1 MTYLARER
9 VRCGTIRCPCF
20 CRGPFPISRALRP
33 SDGLPLCAQNF
44 RRTNAPPDAAADG
57 HSDYPEQAEQVRTE
71 SWAVHAS
78 RRICGNAACVP
89 IPKVPERA
97 CRRQRQRNRKI
108 QKLIAERR
116 PITKAL
122 GIGSKP
128 ATEL

>member
-20 CRGPFPISRALRP
+20 CRGPFPISQALRR

-57 HSDYPEQAEQVRTE
+57 HSDYPEQAEQVQTE

-78 RRICGNAACVP
+78 RRICGYCSLRPDTKGSRARVRS
-89 IPKVPERA
+89 PK
-97 CRRQRQRNRKI
+97 
-108 QKLIAERR
+108 AEK
-116 PITKAL
+116 PQDSKVDSGAQTDHQ
-122 GIGSKP
+122 GIGDW
-128 ATEL
+128 L